1 VHDGPNAA
9 TLPGLWRNS
18 GLGSPP
24 AGGPRGAAVFS
35 QPTVLVAERG
45 VIVGNKKKRI
55 NVKLQSTESP
65 YVYVTD
71 KNNKLH
77 PQRMEVRKYDPIVKK
92 HVLFKESK

>member
-1 VHDGPNAA
+1 MADHEAPPDSVSRPSRSPNAE
-9 TLPGLWRNS
+9 
-18 GLGSPP
+18 
-24 AGGPRGAAVFS
+24 F
-35 QPTVLVAERG
+35 
-45 VIVGNKKKRI
+45 IVGNKKKRI

-92 HVLFKESK
+92 HVMFKESK